1 VSYAVRVSPAAA
13 RQIRKLDPPIRR
25 KMQAVIELLADNP
38 RPPAATQL
46 VCGQGEWRVRVGDYR
61 IVYEIRDAELVVLV
75 LRLGHR
81 REIYR

>member
-38 RPPAATQL
+38 RPPAATRL
-46 VCGQGEWRVRVGDYR
+46 VGGQGEWRVRVGDYR
-61 IVYEIRDAELVVLV
+61 IVYEIRGAELVVLV